1 MDREIDDLLGRLHD
15 LEEEFEQKL
24 AERSA
29 DFRYR
34 FDKKRV
40 VFEDAV
46 RAQHR
51 ELKTGLLGFLRS
63 SHWSVL
69 LTAPVVYSLVV
80 LIALADLWVTLYQ
93 AICFPIWR
101 IPRVRRSDYISLDR
115 RHLAY
120 LNVVQ
125 KLNCLYCGY
134 ANGVL
139 AYMRE
144 VASKSEQYWC
154 PIKHALRVKT
164 PHKRYRHFVDY
175 GDAEGF
181 RDRFEALR
189 DQVREGASELKQ

>member
-1 MDREIDDLLGRLHD
+1 MDREIDDLLNRLHD

-24 AERSA
+24 AERGA

-34 FDKKRV
+34 FEKKRV

-46 RAQHR
+46 KAQHR
-51 ELKTGLLGFLRS
+51 ELKAGLLGFLRE
-63 SHWSVL
+63 SHWSALITV
-69 LTAPVVYSLVV
+69 PVVYSLVV
-80 LIALADLWVTLYQ
+80 PVMLIDLWVTLYQ

-101 IPRVRRSDYISLDR
+101 IPRVRRSAYIVLDR

-125 KLNCLYCGY
+125 KLNCIYCGY
-134 ANGVL
+134 ANGVI

-154 PIKHALRVKT
+154 PIKHALRIKT
-164 PHKRYRHFVDY
+164 PHKRYRHFLDY
-175 GDAEGF
+175 GDAEGL
-181 RDRFEALR
+181 RDRLAALR
-189 DQVREGASELKQ
+189 DQVRENSSEAKL